1 MYKYDKREK
10 YEKYLLLHFIFCYL
24 LYVYK
29 IRGMNMRNVKV
40 AIVGVTGYVGG
51 ELLKI
56 LHTHPNVEIKCFT
69 SVSYVGKKF
78 HEVYPNS
85 TFVGKDIDNIVF
97 EDGGDL
103 NKISK
108 EVDVIFLSLPHGIA
122 SNQVNDN
129 VLKNSKVID
138 MGADFRLK
146 NKDVYEKWYKVGHGN
161 SSLLND
167 AVYGLCEVNREKIKN
182 ALLVANPGCYATCS
196 ILSLYPLVKEGIIK
210 VDDIIIDAKSGV
222 SGAGKSLVQEN
233 LFCECNENIKAY
245 KIAAHRHIP
254 EIEQELSLKVPIT
267 FTPHLVPMNRG
278 ILATIYTKLTKNLKH
293 EDIKSVYHN
302 YYKNECFVRILDEEI
317 FPETRWL
324 KNSNFINIGFKID
337 ERTNNLIIVGAIDN
351 LMKGAAGQA
360 IQNMNIMF
368 GFDEKTSLAN
378 INLSPI

>member
-1 MYKYDKREK
+1 VIVKKMN
-10 YEKYLLLHFIFCYL
+10 
-24 LYVYK
+24 K
-29 IRGMNMRNVKV
+29 IKI

-51 ELLKI
+51 ELLRI
-56 LHTHPNVEIKCFT
+56 LQIHPDAEIKYLT
-69 SVSYVGKKF
+69 SVSHAGKRF
-78 HEVYPNS
+78 YEIYPNS
-85 TFVGKDIDNIVF
+85 IFANKNIDDIVLD
-97 EDGGDL
+97 DGGDL

-122 SNQVNDN
+122 SNQVNNDI
-129 VLKNSKVID
+129 LKNSKVID

-146 NKDVYEKWYKVGHGN
+146 NKDIYEKWYRIGHGN

-167 AVYGLCEVNREKIKN
+167 AVYGLCEIDREGIKN
-182 ALLVANPGCYATCS
+182 AVLVANPGCYATCS

-245 KIAAHRHIP
+245 KIAAHRHTP
-254 EIEQELSLKVPIT
+254 EIEQELSLKTPIT
-267 FTPHLVPMNRG
+267 FIPHLVPMNRG
-278 ILATIYTKLTKNLKH
+278 ILTTIYTKLTKSLKY
-293 EDIKSVYHN
+293 EDIKSIYNN
-302 YYKNECFVRILDEEI
+302 YYKNEYFIRLLDEEV

-368 GFDEKTSLAN
+368 GFNEKTSLTN